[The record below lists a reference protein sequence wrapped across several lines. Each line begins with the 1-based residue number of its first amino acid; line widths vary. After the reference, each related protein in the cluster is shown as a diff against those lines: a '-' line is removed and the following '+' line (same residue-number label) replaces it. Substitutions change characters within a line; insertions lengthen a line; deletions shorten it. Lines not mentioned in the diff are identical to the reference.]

1 MTHTTHTAPLTLPD
15 GLCSADASVT
25 NPDCARSR
33 EFMWVTPDG
42 QITMQAPADE
52 DTAREHTE
60 PAGLLTVA
68 QQTLTYDEGLGAYRT
83 ARIETDMRDVDSIS
97 SDAEN
102 ARTPLFS
109 AEMVVADQAE
119 LWVGYGSTVGEV
131 SPGKA
136 REIAATMRAFADRL
150 EALCDV
156 ADGISAAD
164 HQARG

>member
-1 MTHTTHTAPLTLPD
+1 MTHSTHTAPLTLPD

-60 PAGLLTVA
+60 PAGLLTEA
-68 QQTLTYDEGLGAYRT
+68 QTTLTYDEGLDAHRT

-102 ARTPLFS
+102 ARTALFS
-109 AEMVVADQAE
+109 AELVVADRAE
-119 LWVGYGSTVGEV
+119 IWFGYGTTIGEV

-136 REIAATMRAFADRL
+136 REIAAAMRDFADRM

-156 ADGISAAD
+156 ADGIAAAD
-164 HQARG
+164 YETRD

>member
-1 MTHTTHTAPLTLPD
+1 MTHSTHTAPLVLAD

-52 DTAREHTE
+52 DRAREHTE
-60 PAGLLTVA
+60 PAGLLTEA
-68 QQTLTYDEGLGAYRT
+68 ETTLTYDEGLDAYRT

-109 AEMVVADQAE
+109 VEMVVADRAE
-119 LWVGYGSTVGEV
+119 LWVGYGLAVGEV

-136 REIAATMRAFADRL
+136 REIAAEMRAFAARL
-150 EALCDV
+150 EALCDF
-156 ADGISAAD
+156 ADGISAD
-164 HQARG
+164 DYETRD